1 MMRRHFLLAAVLTA
15 ISLPCDAG
23 TAPRI
28 AIIID
33 DIGYQANESLRAI
46 DLPGPVACAIL
57 PDAPRARQLAQA
69 ATDGGKE
76 VLLHLPMDAAGT
88 DELAEPSQ
96 VTLDM
101 SRESFKSAVNAAL
114 DAVPYA
120 VGVSNHRGSLLT
132 RHPGH
137 MLWLMEE
144 MRLRDGLFFVDSY
157 TTHESVALQI
167 AAETGVQA
175 VKRDVFLDNDRS
187 ESAIAKEFE
196 RLKSL
201 ATKHGIAVA
210 IGHPY
215 EATLAFLEKEIPR
228 LAEQGFE
235 LVPVSELVGRGE
247 L

>member
-1 MMRRHFLLAAVLTA
+1 MTRRQFLLAAALAV
-15 ISLPCDAG
+15 ICLPCSAG
-23 TAPRI
+23 GPPRI

-33 DIGYQANESLRAI
+33 DVGYQASASRRAI

-76 VLLHLPMDAAGT
+76 VLLHLPMDAVGGNQ
-88 DELAEPSQ
+88 LAEPSQ

-101 SRESFKSAVNAAL
+101 SRASFKSVVSAAF
-114 DAVPYA
+114 DAVPTA

-137 MLWLMEE
+137 MRWLMEE

-167 AAETGVQA
+167 AAEAGVSA

-187 ESAIAKEFE
+187 ATAIAKEFE

-201 ATKHGIAVA
+201 ATKHGVAVA

-215 EATLAFLEKEIPR
+215 DATLAFLEQQIPL

-235 LVPVSELVGRGE
+235 LVPVSELVSGDE

>member
-1 MMRRHFLLAAVLTA
+1 MMRRQFLLAVALAVVC
-15 ISLPCDAG
+15 LPCSAEHS
-23 TAPRI
+23 PRI

-33 DIGYQANESLRAI
+33 DVGYQASASLRAI

-57 PDAPRARQLAQA
+57 PDAPRARQLAKA
-69 ATDGGKE
+69 AADGGKE
-76 VLLHLPMDAAGT
+76 VLLHLPMDAVGG
-88 DELAEPSQ
+88 DQLAEPSQ

-101 SRESFKSAVNAAL
+101 SRASFKSMVNAAL
-114 DAVPYA
+114 DAVPHA

-137 MLWLMEE
+137 MRWLMEE
-144 MRLRDGLFFVDSY
+144 MQLREDLFFVDSY
-157 TTHESVALQI
+157 TTHESVAMQI
-167 AAETGVQA
+167 AAEAGVSA

-187 ESAIAKEFE
+187 ETAIAREFE

-201 ATKHGIAVA
+201 ATKHGNAVA

-215 EATLAFLEKEIPR
+215 EATLAFLEKELPR

-235 LVPVSELVGRGE
+235 LVPVSELVSRDE